1 MAKKDK
7 IEEIKIIEAPEEVKE
22 DKKTAKVTGGY
33 PLNVRAD
40 AYIGAPVL
48 RTLKEGSKV
57 EVLENLGEWCAIEG
71 GGYVM
76 RQYLSF

>member
-7 IEEIKIIEAPEEVKE
+7 IEEVEVIEAPEEVKE

-33 PLNVRAD
+33 PLNVRKD

-48 RTLKEGSKV
+48 RTIKEGTKV
-57 EVLENLGEWCAIEG
+57 VVLENLGEWCAIEG
-71 GGYVM
+71 GGFVM
-76 RQYLSF
+76 SQFLIF

>member
-7 IEEIKIIEAPEEVKE
+7 IEEVEIIEATEEVKK

-40 AYIGAPVL
+40 TYIGAPVL

-57 EVLENLGEWCAIEG
+57 EVVEDLGTWCAIEG
-71 GGYVM
+71 GGFVM